1 MQRDNQIKKVTIYD
15 IAKIAKTSP
24 TTVSRVLNGSDYP
37 VKAELSERIRNVAR
51 ELGYIPN
58 MLARN
63 LRNNNNYEIGMVIPN
78 ISNPFY
84 PGVILAIEKYISQHG
99 YSLILCNTF
108 RNAEKERKC
117 MKSLFEKQV
126 RGVILSAIS
135 NENVEEYKRYIENG
149 MEILLIDQQ
158 MPELNCSNIQINV
171 FKGAE
176 LAIDHLV
183 ECGHRKIAFIST
195 EFTRWS
201 RRETYRG
208 YRYAL
213 TKHGLPYDE
222 SYTLISGYKED
233 DTVEEGFEFLA
244 GSDLANQFVSKKI
257 DATAVLAVN
266 DMVAFGFIQAA
277 RSLNLSVPDDVS
289 VVGFDDISFSKTFSP
304 ALTTVKSPLETIGTL
319 AGNILLERFNNP
331 GGEVAS
337 VDVTPSLIVRDSV
350 RKLK

>member
-1 MQRDNQIKKVTIYD
+1 MQRESQIKKVTIYD
-15 IAKIAKTSP
+15 IAKIAKTSA

-37 VKAELSERIRNVAR
+37 VKAELSERIRTVAR
-51 ELGYIPN
+51 ELGYVPN
-58 MLARN
+58 ILARN
-63 LRNNNNYEIGMVIPN
+63 LRNNDNHEIGIVIPN

-84 PGVILAIEKYISQHG
+84 PGVILAIEKYINQHG
-99 YSLILCNTF
+99 YSMILCNTF
-108 RNAEKERKC
+108 RDAQKERKC

-126 RGVILSAIS
+126 RGVILSAVS
-135 NENVEEYKRYIENG
+135 NVNVEEYRRYIDSG

-176 LAIDHLV
+176 LAVDYLV

-195 EFTRWS
+195 EFTRWT
-201 RRETYRG
+201 RMETFRG
-208 YRYAL
+208 YKYAL
-213 TKHGLPYDE
+213 AKHGIPYNE
-222 SYTLISGYKED
+222 SYTLISNYNED

-244 GSDLANQFVSKKI
+244 GADLANLFVSKNI

-266 DMVAFGFIQAA
+266 DMVAFGFIQTA
-277 RSLNLSVPDDVS
+277 RSLNISVPDDVS
-289 VVGFDDISFSKTFSP
+289 VVGFDDISFSKILSP

-319 AGNILLERFNNP
+319 AGNILIERFNNP
-331 GGEVAS
+331 GSEVAS

-350 RKLK
+350 KKLK